1 LDSTKCGHLPQC
13 NSQTLN
19 DGPKDGAEGEIESQS
34 GTQIDEMTRIRLQ
47 EKQLCRGLNAKGM
60 MVEQGTLRCVYCRN
74 LLNNPNHFGLGLPQ
88 QRAAL
93 VLLPS
98 NPLVCSTCARLA
110 NDEDYEQ
117 SEFAELVQSET
128 PLRTAN
134 DRKAKLK
141 PLPSELSLLQN
152 VFSKNQFPTHSD
164 IRYLQAHLSWSRTRI
179 KTWFSNRRS
188 HVRRFY
194 SLQT

>member
-1 LDSTKCGHLPQC
+1 
-13 NSQTLN
+13 
-19 DGPKDGAEGEIESQS
+19 
-34 GTQIDEMTRIRLQ
+34 MTRIRLQ

-188 HVRRFY
+188 HVRRRNPCQVPIQRKVTQQWQKKLLENAY
-194 SLQT
+194 GLA